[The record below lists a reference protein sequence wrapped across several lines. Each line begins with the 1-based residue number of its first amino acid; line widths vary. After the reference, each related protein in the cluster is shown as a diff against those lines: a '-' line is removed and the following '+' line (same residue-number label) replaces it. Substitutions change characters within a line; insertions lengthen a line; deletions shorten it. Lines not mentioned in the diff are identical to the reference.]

1 MLFFDGLTDVPPGKL
16 ATIVTS
22 LEMLAPP
29 QPRPVPAG
37 TWAVRRVQRPALDW
51 YRDLY
56 RRIGEEW
63 LWFSRL
69 AMATDVLR
77 QILQSPE
84 VHIYALVADGHEEG
98 LLELDFR
105 TAGDCELAFFGVT
118 SALLGRGAGRFLMN
132 HAIEL
137 AWSHPIQRF
146 WVHTC
151 TLDHPGAL
159 DFYRRSGF
167 KPFRTQVE
175 VLDDPRLTGLLPRD
189 AAPHVPL
196 IEA

>member
-1 MLFFDGLTDVPPGKL
+1 MQIVDGYTDVPPGKL

-29 QPRPVPAG
+29 PPCPVPAG

-56 RRIGEEW
+56 RRIGEDW

-69 AMATDVLR
+69 VIADADLGEILHHPDV
-77 QILQSPE
+77 Q
-84 VHIYALVADGHEEG
+84 VYALVAGGHDEG

-105 TAGDCELAFFGVT
+105 VAGDCELAFFGVT
-118 SALLGRGAGRFLMN
+118 PALVGRGAGRYLMN

-137 AWSHPIQRF
+137 AWSQPIQRF

-151 TLDHPGAL
+151 TLDHPAAL

-167 KPFRTQVE
+167 KPFRTQIE

-189 AAPHVPL
+189 AAPHAPL
-196 IEA
+196 IEG